1 MQIYSDNI
9 AHYLIQQK
17 LPIGSPVIVYG
28 GQTFSMLA
36 CFLGVVKA
44 GHPYIPVDDQSSPQ
58 RLVDISQRSGAEF
71 CLALANL
78 PVDLEDI
85 NLVKDEK
92 IKKIFATAHQNA
104 DKRIFTQET
113 DIFYPNYFIH

>member
-1 MQIYSDNI
+1 
-9 AHYLIQQK
+9 
-17 LPIGSPVIVYG
+17 
-28 GQTFSMLA
+28 MLA

-92 IKKIFATAHQNA
+92 IKKIFAAAHQNV

>member
-1 MQIYSDNI
+1 
-9 AHYLIQQK
+9 
-17 LPIGSPVIVYG
+17 
-28 GQTFSMLA
+28 MLA
-36 CFLGVVKA
+36 CFLGVFKA

-92 IKKIFATAHQNA
+92 LKKFLLLHIKMQIKEYLHKKLISFT
-104 DKRIFTQET
+104 RI
-113 DIFYPNYFIH
+113 ILFIN